1 MVSYTTTIEQVFGSG
16 IMVPDYGFMLNNEMT
31 DFDATPGGVNQV
43 EPKTPS
49 KQHVS
54 NDAVK
59 RRKSVHGNWFTG
71 RPNHYCVCS
80 RNDYE
85 CY

>member
-43 EPKTPS
+43 EPKNALEAACL
-49 KQHVS
+49 Q
-54 NDAVK
+54 
-59 RRKSVHGNWFTG
+59 R
-71 RPNHYCVCS
+71 CC
-80 RNDYE
+80 
-85 CY
+85 